1 MAKDRPSRRISTS
14 AIAVAFV
21 VASLLGA
28 AIAQAQTKAFDL
40 DKDTR
45 ILAPIQ
51 YKHVTIFPVVHKS
64 AVSIDRAQYMTLA
77 DGLRTRQVA
86 VQERKGGGQVNLVNV
101 ANLSDK
107 PLLLLG
113 GEIILGGQQDRVL
126 GKDTIIPA
134 HAEVA
139 VQVFCVEHGRWSGKR
154 EFGAAGGMAD
164 GKVRLRAKYR
174 NDQRQ
179 VWAEVSKKNAALG
192 AQNSTDTY
200 RRVAAGAEGQRA
212 IKPYRE
218 HIARELQRLP
228 EAKKLVGFIAAING
242 RITSVDVFAS
252 PTLFASYRERLLDS
266 IILSAADVPVDRAA
280 PAATAA
286 QAKRFVDEAEAAP
299 ALEVVRQRGSQTYEK
314 RAKGV
319 LNSTVRPSAPAA
331 KPVYKS
337 YQAAE

>member
-1 MAKDRPSRRISTS
+1 MHRRLARTY
-14 AIAVAFV
+14 AVVF
-21 VASLLGA
+21 VASTLLA
-28 AIAQAQTKAFDL
+28 AAASRAQGQAFDL
-40 DKDTR
+40 DGDTR
-45 ILAPIQ
+45 ILPPIQ
-51 YKHVTIFPVVHKS
+51 YRQLTVFPVVHK
-64 AVSIDRAQYMTLA
+64 ATAAIDRAQYLTLA
-77 DGLRTRQVA
+77 EGLQRRQVA
-86 VQERKGGGQVNLVNV
+86 VQELKGGGQVNRVNV
-101 ANLSDK
+101 ANSSDK

-134 HAEVA
+134 RSEVA

-154 EFGAAGGMAD
+154 EFGQAGGLAD
-164 GKVRLRAKYR
+164 GKIRMRAKYR

-179 VWAEVSKKNAALG
+179 VWAEVSKKNAALK
-192 AQNSTDTY
+192 ATNATDTY
-200 RRVAAGAEGQRA
+200 RQVATGAEGRRA
-212 IKPYRE
+212 VQPSRA
-218 HIARELQRLP
+218 HIARELGRLP
-228 EAKKLVGFIAAING
+228 EAKKLVGFIAAVNG
-242 RITSVDVFAS
+242 RIVSVDVFSS

-299 ALEVVRQRGSQTYEK
+299 AQEVLKQRGSQTYEK

-319 LNSTVRPSAPAA
+319 VNSTVKPAAPSA

-337 YQAAE
+337 YQATE

>member
-1 MAKDRPSRRISTS
+1 MPGRRIR
-14 AIAVAFV
+14 AFV
-21 VASLLGA
+21 ALVFLAATLLALAVGH
-28 AIAQAQTKAFDL
+28 AQGQAFDL
-40 DKDTR
+40 DADTR
-45 ILAPIQ
+45 IMPPIQ
-51 YKHVTIFPVVHKS
+51 YKHLTVFPVVHKA
-64 AVSIDRAQYMTLA
+64 AVAVDRAQYLTLNE
-77 DGLRTRQVA
+77 GLQRRQVA
-86 VQERKGGGQVNLVNV
+86 VQELKGGGQVNRVNV

-134 HAEVA
+134 HTEVA

-154 EFGAAGGMAD
+154 DFGQAGGLAD
-164 GKVRLRAKYR
+164 GKVRMRAKYR

-200 RRVAAGAEGQRA
+200 RRVAAGAEGQWA
-212 IKPYRE
+212 VKPYRE

-228 EAKKLVGFIAAING
+228 EAKKLIGFIAAVNG
-242 RITSVDVFAS
+242 RIVSVDVFAS

-266 IILSAADVPVDRAA
+266 IILSAADVPVDKAA

-299 ALEVVRQRGSQTYEK
+299 AKEVVRQRGSQTYEK

-319 LNSTVRPSAPAA
+319 LNSTVRPAAPAA

>member
-1 MAKDRPSRRISTS
+1 MPGRRIR
-14 AIAVAFV
+14 AFV
-21 VASLLGA
+21 ALTFLAATLLAMAVGH
-28 AIAQAQTKAFDL
+28 AQGQAFDL
-40 DKDTR
+40 DADNR
-45 ILAPIQ
+45 IMAPIQ
-51 YKHVTIFPVVHKS
+51 YRHLTVFPVVHKA
-64 AVSIDRAQYMTLA
+64 AVAVDRSQYLTLTE
-77 DGLRTRQVA
+77 GLQRRQVA
-86 VQERKGGGQVNLVNV
+86 VQELKGGGQVNRVSV

-126 GKDTIIPA
+126 GKDTIIPP
-134 HAEVA
+134 HAEA
-139 VQVFCVEHGRWSGKR
+139 QVQVFCVEHGRWAGKR
-154 EFGAAGGMAD
+154 DFGQAGGLAD
-164 GKVRLRAKYR
+164 GKVRMRAKYR

-212 IKPYRE
+212 VKPYRE
-218 HIARELQRLP
+218 HIARELGRLP
-228 EAKKLVGFIAAING
+228 DAKRLVGFIAAVNG
-242 RITSVDVFAS
+242 RIVSVDVFSS
-252 PTLFASYRERLLDS
+252 PTLFAAYRERLLDS
-266 IILSAADVPVDRAA
+266 IILSAADVPVDKAA

-286 QAKRFVDEAEAAP
+286 QAKSFVDEAEAAP
-299 ALEVVRQRGSQTYEK
+299 AREVLRGRGSQTYEK

-319 LNSTVRPSAPAA
+319 VNSTVKPAAPAA